1 MRFQKIEN
9 ANRMLSPGVSKV
21 SQQLGGL
28 RVKRVKW
35 SYKVN

>member
-21 SQQLGGL
+21 SQKLGGL
-28 RVKRVKW
+28 K
-35 SYKVN
+35 S